1 MPVGASLRRPRIAG
15 SWEVWLRSLGRLIA
29 LTLIAVALWP
39 AGASACPRHGGEI
52 LWDRFGVAHVYA
64 RTEAGLFYGY
74 GWAQTKSH
82 GDVLLKLYAESRGR
96 AAEIWGPSELKSDR
110 WMALNSVAERA
121 HAWMKAQPARF
132 LCDLRAFADGINAYS
147 AAHPEALSPQARRV
161 LPVTAEDVVAYAQR
175 LFQFRYLAPP
185 EIVDHLPAPA
195 PEPGIAP
202 KEPAGSNGWAIAPS
216 RSASGHAMLLMNPHL
231 PWATGWSTYYEVQ
244 LKAPGID
251 LYGASQVG
259 LPVLRFVFTDYLGFT
274 QTVDDPGGVT
284 LYRIRTAPGG
294 YLFDGKVRSFK
305 TSQHVIN
312 VRQPDGSMTS
322 ETVQLRW
329 TVQGPI
335 IAEAD
340 GAPVAMRVAGL
351 DRPLALEQYWRME
364 TAHDF
369 AGYQQALRMQQV
381 PSFNVIYADRDG
393 HIQYLFNGL
402 VPKKPGRDPAYWAGL
417 VPGERSDTLWT
428 SYLSYEA
435 LPKVTDP
442 AGGTVQNSNDPPWDA
457 AWPSR
462 LDPKPYA
469 NLIASDAVSLRMARG
484 VRMLSEK
491 PRIGFDDLSAMKWSD
506 RSELADRVLPDLQQ
520 AVSLFG
526 TDLAKQAAGVL
537 GKWDR
542 STGADSRG
550 ALLFLDWVDRPG
562 AVSGYG
568 GAGWATPYDLAQ
580 PLTTPSGLADPKAAA
595 AALDA
600 AARHMLATT
609 GALDTPWGD
618 VMRIRQGD
626 ADLPASGGPGRL
638 GVFDVIDFTAP
649 KDGRRTASFG
659 DSFIAIVSFDGR
671 ARAKVLTTYG
681 NASQPGSPHIADQA
695 PLLAHHQLRDAWR
708 TRAEVEAHLESRD
721 VF

>member
-1 MPVGASLRRPRIAG
+1 MGAGRGATLGSIAAVVGLVAPAHARPPG
-15 SWEVWLRSLGRLIA
+15 
-29 LTLIAVALWP
+29 
-39 AGASACPRHGGEI
+39 GGEI
-52 LWDRFGVAHVYA
+52 LWDNFGVAHVYA
-64 RTEAGLFYGY
+64 KTEGGLFYGY

-82 GDVLLKLYAESRGR
+82 GNVLLKLYAEGRGR

-110 WMALNSVAERA
+110 WMALNGVAERTR
-121 HAWMKAQPARF
+121 AWMKAQPPSFRA
-132 LCDLRAFADGINAYS
+132 DLQAFADGINAYA
-147 AAHPEALSPQARRV
+147 AAHPKALSPQARQV
-161 LPVTAEDVVAYAQR
+161 LPVSAEDVVAYAQR

-185 EIVDHLPAPA
+185 EIVDHLPATA
-195 PEPGIAP
+195 AEP

-231 PWATGWSTYYEVQ
+231 PWATGWSTYYEIQ

-259 LPVLRFVFTDYLGFT
+259 LPVLRFVFSDYLGFT

-284 LYRIRTAPGG
+284 LYRIKTAPGG
-294 YLFDGKVRSFK
+294 YLFDGQVRPFQ
-305 TSQHVIN
+305 TSQHTIK
-312 VRQPDGSMTS
+312 VRQPDGSITNEPVEVRS
-322 ETVQLRW
+322 

-335 IAEAD
+335 VAEAD
-340 GAPVAMRVAGL
+340 GAPVAIRVAGL

-402 VPKKPGRDPAYWAGL
+402 VPKKPGRNLAYWAGL
-417 VPGERSDTLWT
+417 VPGGRSDTLWT
-428 SYLSYEA
+428 SYLSYDE

-457 AWPSR
+457 AWPAR

-491 PRIGFDDLSAMKWSD
+491 PKIGFDELAAMKWSN
-506 RSELADRVLPDLQQ
+506 RSELADRALPDLQQ
-520 AVSLFG
+520 AASLYG

-537 GKWDR
+537 DKWDR
-542 STGADSRG
+542 STLADSRG
-550 ALLFLDWVDRPG
+550 ALLFLDWADRPG
-562 AVSGYG
+562 AANGYA
-568 GAGWATPYDLAQ
+568 GAGWAQPYDLAQ

-600 AARHMLATT
+600 AAQHMLATT

-638 GVFDVIDFTAP
+638 GVFDVIDFTPP
-649 KDGRRTASFG
+649 KDGRRTANFG
-659 DSFIAIVSFDGR
+659 DSFIAIVSFDGP
-671 ARAKVLTTYG
+671 AHAKVLTTYG
-681 NASQPGSPHIADQA
+681 NASQPDSSHIADQA
-695 PLLAHHQLRDAWR
+695 PLLAQHQLRDAWR

-721 VF
+721 IF